1 MEQIKQLADDLN
13 KSIEKLQGQIQ
24 ENGKVSEDT
33 KKFAEGLNARIDDV
47 VKASKDV
54 QEEFNK
60 ELAKVAEKVNL
71 GQSQADTSGTIRAQI
86 LKGLKEGDKN
96 FEDGKRTKSSSF
108 SFATEN
114 GQEEIRI
121 KAGAVVTI
129 GNNLSGD
136 LQRYYASQVKT
147 FDPYRKIHVRSLLP
161 QSPMTQPWFTYP
173 KDLET
178 GDNNVAIQTE
188 GSDKGFS
195 DADFIMVDVKP
206 VTIAH
211 YARLSLQS
219 VRDLPW
225 LSNYI
230 STKMVE
236 QLLNLEDARLL
247 TGAGGSNNI
256 NGILNQATNYTKTN
270 TAITSNIYE
279 YLLDALAQLEG
290 ANYSPS
296 DILVHP
302 QDFMSLLTLKSSQ
315 NEYTYPALAVTGGI
329 SLAGVPVRK
338 ATAISRLTGL
348 VGDFSQTEMLTREG
362 ITVAMSYEDQDNFI
376 KNLVTVRVEES
387 VALAVYNPSAFKKM
401 NFNQLYS

>member
-24 ENGKVSEDT
+24 ANGQVSEDT
-33 KKFAEGLNARIDDV
+33 KKFADGLNSRIDEIS
-47 VKASKDV
+47 KTSKDF
-54 QEEFNK
+54 QEEFKK
-60 ELAKVAEKVNL
+60 ELSKVAEKVSL
-71 GQSQADTSGTIRAQI
+71 GQAQESAQESLRTQI
-86 LKGLKEGDKN
+86 LKGLKDGEEH
-96 FEDGKRTKSSSF
+96 FADGKRTKSSSF
-108 SFATEN
+108 SFATN
-114 GQEEIRI
+114 HGQEEIRI
-121 KAGAVVTI
+121 KAGATVTI
-129 GNNLSGD
+129 GNNLTGD
-136 LQRYYASQVKT
+136 LQRAYAAQVKT

-188 GSDKGFS
+188 GSAKGFS

-236 QLLNLEDARLL
+236 QLLTFEDSKLL
-247 TGAGGSNNI
+247 TGTGGSNNI
-256 NGILNQATNYTKTN
+256 DGILNQATNYTKTN

-290 ANYSPS
+290 SNYSPS

-302 QDFMSLLTLKSSQ
+302 QDFMSLLTLKSTT

-376 KNLVTVRVEES
+376 KNLVTVRVEEA